1 MNLLKTTNIIFSES
15 LLSLRKKIGRFFG
28 LFLLS
33 IIFIVVFELAYEPS
47 ADDINNFLPGLIW
60 VTSIL
65 SSSIG
70 ILKIWDDEESE
81 GLMDLLKSSPLD
93 RGGIVLGKSLWG
105 AFICFTITVST
116 LLMTFFFFDYT
127 LDLKQFFFL
136 LIVILFSSIGF
147 GFLGAIFG
155 ALSLGLNFRNILLPL
170 FLYPLAVPILMA
182 SINITKDILVNGFL
196 IGTWFYILFVYSFVQ
211 FLLVFGL
218 GEQSL
223 ES

>member
-1 MNLLKTTNIIFSES
+1 MNLLKTTKIVFTENFF
-15 LLSLRKKIGRFFG
+15 SLRKKVGRFVG

-33 IIFIVVFELAYEPS
+33 IIFIVVFELSYEPS
-47 ADDINNFLPGLIW
+47 PDEIVNFLPGLIW
-60 VTSIL
+60 ITSIL

-70 ILKIWDDEESE
+70 ILKIWDDEENE
-81 GLMDLLKSSPLD
+81 GLLDLLKSSPLD

-105 AFICFTITVST
+105 SFLCFSITILT

-127 LDLKQFFFL
+127 LDWNQFLFL
-136 LIVILFSSIGF
+136 LIVIVFSSIGF

-182 SINITKDILVNGFL
+182 SINITKDILDNGLL

>member
-15 LLSLRKKIGRFFG
+15 LLSLRRKIGRFFG
-28 LFLLS
+28 LLLLS

-93 RGGIVLGKSLWG
+93 RGGIVLGKSL
-105 AFICFTITVST
+105 
-116 LLMTFFFFDYT
+116 
-127 LDLKQFFFL
+127 
-136 LIVILFSSIGF
+136 
-147 GFLGAIFG
+147 
-155 ALSLGLNFRNILLPL
+155 
-170 FLYPLAVPILMA
+170 
-182 SINITKDILVNGFL
+182 
-196 IGTWFYILFVYSFVQ
+196 
-211 FLLVFGL
+211 
-218 GEQSL
+218 
-223 ES
+223 

>member
-1 MNLLKTTNIIFSES
+1 M
-15 LLSLRKKIGRFFG
+15 LRAE
-28 LFLLS
+28 
-33 IIFIVVFELAYEPS
+33 V
-47 ADDINNFLPGLIW
+47 
-60 VTSIL
+60 
-65 SSSIG
+65 
-70 ILKIWDDEESE
+70 
-81 GLMDLLKSSPLD
+81 
-93 RGGIVLGKSLWG
+93 
-105 AFICFTITVST
+105 
-116 LLMTFFFFDYT
+116 
-127 LDLKQFFFL
+127 
-136 LIVILFSSIGF
+136 
-147 GFLGAIFG
+147 FLGALFG